1 MDRGQCEA
9 ASVVA
14 VHWTSIVPSGGDSP
28 APPHTQTVNLEG
40 GVASPP
46 SDRPAAALIPPE
58 PGDDAEVDFD
68 DDDELSLGG

>member
-1 MDRGQCEA
+1 MVLSCATMATETPRN
-9 ASVVA
+9 
-14 VHWTSIVPSGGDSP
+14 PGGDSP